1 MAAANGL
8 RVMASEVPA
17 LAQLVGALGIDR
29 DLRGNP
35 LQVFADQEVIYSTVY
50 FPLSTLTVSATSR
63 DAFSAVAGV
72 LGQQGLPPLA
82 AQSPAQTNW
91 FGNPDGSTSLGQ
103 AFVGLDVGFSIYV
116 ATGGPTAAANQFK
129 SWMLDATQVGQF
141 GLSTTWTY
149 TESGNN
155 PRTLGTLYDYPYKG
169 GIFAAGVSGT
179 AAANTILSGA
189 VQNGGPG
196 SCGTPLAVPVIWKPL
211 VSNKHAITLHN
222 DVTFIESIVAD
233 GYDMTNAAIAVRMAF
248 GGWRLTAQQ

>member
-8 RVMASEVPA
+8 RVLASEVPA
-17 LAQLVGALGIDR
+17 LAQLVDALGINR

-50 FPLSTLTVSATSR
+50 FPLSTLTCSATSR
-63 DAFSAVAGV
+63 NAFSAVAGV

-116 ATGGPTAAANQFK
+116 AVGGTTVAANQFK
-129 SWMLDATQVGQF
+129 SWMLDATQAGQF

-211 VSNKHAITLHN
+211 VSNQHAITLHN
-222 DVTFIESIVAD
+222 DITFIESIAAD
-233 GYDMTNAAIAVRMAF
+233 GYDMSNASVAVRMAF